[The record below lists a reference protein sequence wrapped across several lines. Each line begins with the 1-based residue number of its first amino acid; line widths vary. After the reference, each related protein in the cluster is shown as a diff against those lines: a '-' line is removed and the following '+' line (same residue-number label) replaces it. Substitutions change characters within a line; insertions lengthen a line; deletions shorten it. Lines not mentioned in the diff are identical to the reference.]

1 MMPTEPARAK
11 HAPSD
16 APHCTPGT
24 RFPWPLALAT
34 FFAPMQ
40 VTALD
45 LRPGYLVSHEGRM
58 ATVVWWNI
66 LRNDRRAFVQMRI
79 KDLQNGRVTELKEH
93 TDSKWE
99 VLDKEEVDL
108 SHSYRDGQE
117 EVFYREDGDEVRC
130 PVAAAEDALQWPSDV
145 YRGFFVNGVLVTVM
159 PPRFSTLKIKET
171 TPPIRGAGT
180 GQKEALL
187 ENGMKVKVNLL
198 CDTGDKVRI
207 DTETLEFKERIQG

>member
-1 MMPTEPARAK
+1 
-11 HAPSD
+11 
-16 APHCTPGT
+16 
-24 RFPWPLALAT
+24 
-34 FFAPMQ
+34 
-40 VTALD
+40 
-45 LRPGYLVSHEGRM
+45 
-58 ATVVWWNI
+58 
-66 LRNDRRAFVQMRI
+66 MRI
-79 KDLQNGRVTELKEH
+79 KDLQSGRVTELKEH

-108 SHSYRDGQE
+108 THSYRDGQE
-117 EVFYREDGDEVRC
+117 EVFYKEDGDEVRC
-130 PVAAAEDALQWPSDV
+130 PVAAVEDALQWPSAA

-159 PPRFSTLKIKET
+159 PPRFSILAIKET